1 VGVTAF
7 FAAQKCRRD
16 HGEFEIPVFGQTDK
30 GKTMPTA
37 QIYRM
42 VAPVHMCPSGQKAL
56 YLLKSQGFAIE
67 DHPMPTRAET
77 DAFKA
82 AHDVKTT
89 PQVFIDGTRIGGYD
103 DLRAHLGL
111 APARPT
117 TPTYRPVIA
126 LFAMALL
133 MAIAMQW
140 GMHGSLTLAVIPA
153 FIAIAMCLLAL
164 QKLRD
169 IEAFSSTFLTYDV
182 LGQHWVPYAYL
193 YPFLEGLAG
202 VLMLAMVLPWLAA
215 PVAIFI
221 GGIGAW
227 SVYKAVYV
235 EKRSLKC
242 ACVGGNSNVPL
253 GAVSLLENVMMAGMG
268 LWMLAGL
275 VT

>member
-1 VGVTAF
+1 
-7 FAAQKCRRD
+7 
-16 HGEFEIPVFGQTDK
+16 
-30 GKTMPTA
+30 MSTA

-56 YLLKSQGFAIE
+56 YLLKTHGFAVE
-67 DHPMPTRAET
+67 DHPMPTRAEA

-82 AHDVKTT
+82 IHEVKTT

-117 TPTYRPVIA
+117 TPTYRPIIA
-126 LFAMALL
+126 LFGMAFLMAL
-133 MAIAMQW
+133 AMQW
-140 GMHGSLTLAVIPA
+140 GMHGA
-153 FIAIAMCLLAL
+153 FSASGLIAAFGAMSMCLLAL

-169 IEAFSSTFLTYDV
+169 IESFSSTFLIYD
-182 LGQHWVPYAYL
+182 LLARRWVPYAYL

-202 VLMLAMVLPWLAA
+202 VLMLAMVLTWLAG

-221 GGIGAW
+221 GAIGGW
-227 SVYKAVYV
+227 SVYRAVYI
-235 EKRSLKC
+235 EKRELKC

-253 GAVSLLENVMMAGMG
+253 GAVSLLENVGMVAMG
-268 LWMLAGL
+268 IWMLAGSL
-275 VT
+275 